1 MAFALRTGAPASRI
15 GLTAPRAL
23 GKATVRNRIKRRLR
37 EAARLH
43 LPALGSGWDLVFN
56 PRRAVLQ
63 AEFGALEKEVARL
76 FQNLAQSAAQAVQ
89 P

>member
-1 MAFALRTGAPASRI
+1 MGP
-15 GLTAPRAL
+15 G
-23 GKATVRNRIKRRLR
+23 
-37 EAARLH
+37 
-43 LPALGSGWDLVFN
+43 FN